1 MELIAENEA
10 VASDNDTFVDVSK
23 IGSSIKKPKQ
33 GMYDEIPL
41 FQELIQTSGAKE
53 LEDSL
58 CFENFLSNEVIY
70 NYGKCHFYVTQNI
83 EFDAGEMGDK
93 FYIVLDG

>member
-41 FQELIQTSGAKE
+41 FQELI
-53 LEDSL
+53 
-58 CFENFLSNEVIY
+58 
-70 NYGKCHFYVTQNI
+70 
-83 EFDAGEMGDK
+83 
-93 FYIVLDG
+93 